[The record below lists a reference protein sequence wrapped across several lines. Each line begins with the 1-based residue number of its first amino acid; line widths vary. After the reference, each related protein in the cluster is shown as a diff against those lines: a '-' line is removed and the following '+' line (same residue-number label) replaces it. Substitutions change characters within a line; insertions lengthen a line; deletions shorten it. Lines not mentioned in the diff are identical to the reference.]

1 MNPQSISCIIVEDE
15 PPAIKVLKRYA
26 EKMGELDIVGIY
38 QNPWKPCKN

>member
-38 QNPWKPCKN
+38 QNP